1 MICSTLRTPSL
12 TDISSSKKKR
22 RSTRLSNASPPKK
35 PKAKAQGIFPL
46 LSLPA
51 EIREEIYRNCLA
63 VPEGL
68 SLVSGWRRQR
78 RTIQPGF
85 VDPSREAN
93 DWQEVQRLQEERKG
107 RRPDSPLAPALLA
120 VNKQVRDEAIGFLYG
135 QPMIFQN
142 SSGLY
147 TFLANI
153 KTKNRALVRD
163 VTIREWSYGRG
174 TFKAH
179 VGAAFTLLAD
189 CTNLRRLSIDCDF
202 SWGRTARQM
211 ASALYRDGHFFFEA
225 FGDANGKK
233 SAVVDIL
240 RFSKHTLEHVQYG
253 TSAEDAEKELREA
266 LKKKLIK
273 AGPRRYRRSAK
284 QV

>member
-1 MICSTLRTPSL
+1 
-12 TDISSSKKKR
+12 
-22 RSTRLSNASPPKK
+22 
-35 PKAKAQGIFPL
+35 
-46 LSLPA
+46 
-51 EIREEIYRNCLA
+51 

-68 SLVSGWRRQR
+68 SLVSAWHRQR
-78 RTIQPGF
+78 RTIKPGF
-85 VDPSREAN
+85 VDPSREVN

-107 RRPDSPLAPALLA
+107 RRPNSPLAPALLA
-120 VNKQVRDEAIGFLYG
+120 VNKQVRQEAMGFLYG
-135 QPMIFQN
+135 QPMIFQHC
-142 SSGLY
+142 SGLF

-153 KTKNRALVRD
+153 GTKNRALVRD

-189 CTNLRRLSIDCDF
+189 CTNLRRLFIDCDF
-202 SWGRTARQM
+202 SWGRTTRQM

-225 FGDANGKK
+225 FGDANGKR

-240 RFSKHTLEHVQYG
+240 RFSQHTLEYVQDA
-253 TSAEDAEKELREA
+253 TSAEEAEKEIRGA

-273 AGPRRYRRSAK
+273 AGPRRYRKSVRRD
-284 QV
+284 